1 MIRLIL
7 LTLVL
12 FLLCQSI
19 GTGQQLDK
27 IPIDQATIDRELK
40 RRGLTEAE
48 VRVRFEEKGIDLDNV
63 TADQLP
69 QLEVTLDQITK
80 EIEEEKKAIDNVAQ
94 KAEGEKIIEEEAKI
108 IAKDAGDKIQ
118 EAVGDGAT
126 VEEAIAEELVDQ
138 AQEEL
143 PPTRIYGQ
151 QIFRNKTLKVFSQS
165 DDVAPSPSY
174 ILGPGDK
181 VNISIWGISQED
193 ATYEINQSG
202 FIKPTG
208 MSRITLKGISYE
220 KAKTLLQSR
229 FSQFYRFRSEEFAV
243 TISYARTINVNIYGD
258 VFNPGSFTIP
268 ATNTA
273 FNALVA
279 AGGPTDIGS
288 VRNIKLIRNNGD
300 KQQMDVYEFMNN
312 PAVSEDFQLSNNDII
327 FVSVAEKI
335 VEIKGAVRR
344 PLKYELLATEQLKN
358 LLDYAG
364 GLKENAYR
372 TTIQIKRFE
381 NDEERII
388 DVKLGELMR
397 GSSDFTLLNGDIITI
412 PVIPKSYE
420 NFASVEGAVELPGE
434 FEIVNGMRVSDL
446 LKKGVLARDAR
457 MDLAYLVRAREDG
470 TASYERINIA
480 EILANPT
487 AATNYVLTDRD
498 RLNVLSQKSF
508 VDQDMISISGQVRN
522 PREIKYDPAQSIR
535 VADAIVLSGG
545 LKPAST
551 DFAYIRRQVLSSDRE
566 TEYVR
571 VNLVNALSDAS
582 SGDNLELKAND
593 SLIIYSKLDFLEKS
607 TVSVSGAVR
616 SPGEFTYDASLTL
629 TDLLTLAGGLKLQAA
644 TNRIDVFRV
653 QIFENEA
660 TKTVVATLEVDGNSF
675 QVDGSNFVLEPF
687 DQVAVRSVADFELQQ
702 LVTLK
707 GEVKFPGVY
716 ALLDDNER
724 LTSLIKRAG
733 GLTKEAFR
741 EGAVLTRN
749 IEETGYVVF
758 QLEEAMQNSS
768 SNSNIIMKRGDVL
781 EIPKQKDLV
790 GIDLTNTLAFELY
803 DTSVIRQKM
812 INVPYTKGKSAKYYV
827 DEYAAGIGENGK
839 RRYMT
844 VRHPSGE
851 IERTKNFL
859 FFKKYP
865 KVEKGSV
872 VSIGRKKEKPVK
884 IKEEGESTDWG
895 KVVASSMAQITAVL
909 SLVLLVQQLD

>member
-1 MIRLIL
+1 MLRIL
-7 LTLVL
+7 LVIGVFLCCQTIGNTQTLDNV
-12 FLLCQSI
+12 
-19 GTGQQLDK
+19 
-27 IPIDQATIDRELK
+27 PIDQATIDRELE
-40 RRGLTEAE
+40 RRNLTETE
-48 VRVRFEEKGIDLDNV
+48 VRAKLEERGIDIDNIN
-63 TADQLP
+63 ASDLP
-69 QLEVTLDQITK
+69 RLEVTLEEIAK
-80 EIEEEKKAIDNVAQ
+80 EIEAEKQAAKEAAAEAKGEEKVN
-94 KAEGEKIIEEEAKI
+94 EEAST

-118 EAVGDGAT
+118 KAVEDGAT

-138 AQEEL
+138 SQEEI
-143 PPTRIYGQ
+143 PPTTIYGQ

-174 ILGPGDK
+174 VLGPGDK
-181 VNISIWGISQED
+181 VTISIWGISQED

-208 MSRITLKGISYE
+208 MSRITLKGISFAQ
-220 KAKTLLQSR
+220 AKDLIQSR
-229 FSQFYRFRSEEFAV
+229 FAQRYRFRPEEFAV
-243 TISYARTINVNIYGD
+243 TISYARTINVNIYGE
-258 VFNPGSFTIP
+258 VFNTGSFTIP

-288 VRNIKLIRNNGD
+288 VRNIKLIRNNGGT
-300 KQQMDVYEFMNN
+300 QQIDVYEFMNN

-327 FVSVAEKI
+327 HVSIADKI
-335 VEIKGAVRR
+335 VEIKGAIRR

-372 TTIQIKRFE
+372 TTIQVKRFE

-397 GSSDFTLLNGDIITI
+397 GSGDFTLLNGDIVTI
-412 PVIPKSYE
+412 PVIPKAYE

-434 FEIVNGMRVSDL
+434 FEIASGMRVSDVL
-446 LKKGVLARDAR
+446 QKAVLARDAR
-457 MDLAYLVRAREDG
+457 TDLAYLIRVREDG
-470 TASYERINIA
+470 TASYERVNIA
-480 EILANPT
+480 EILENPD
-487 AATNYVLTDRD
+487 AASNYVLTDRD

-508 VDQDMISISGQVRN
+508 VDQDLITTSGQVRN
-522 PREIKYDPAQSIR
+522 PREIRYDPAQSIR

-545 LKPAST
+545 LKPEAT
-551 DFAYIRRQVLSSDRE
+551 DFAYIRRQVLSDERE

-571 VNLVNALSDAS
+571 VNLVNALSDAA

-607 TVSVSGAVR
+607 MVSVSGAVR
-616 SPGEFTYDASLTL
+616 VPGEFAYDASLTL
-629 TDLLTLAGGLKLQAA
+629 TDLLTLAGGLKMEAA

-653 QIFENEA
+653 QIFENEP
-660 TKTVVATLEVDGNSF
+660 TKTVVATLEVDGNNFRVEGNNF
-675 QVDGSNFVLEPF
+675 QLQPF

-702 LVTLK
+702 LVTLR

-716 ALLDDNER
+716 ALLDDNEK
-724 LTSLIKRAG
+724 LASVIKRAG
-733 GLTKEAFR
+733 GLTKEAFA
-741 EGAVLTRN
+741 EGAVLTRS
-749 IEETGYVVF
+749 IEDPGYIVF
-758 QLEEAMQNSS
+758 QLEEAMRNSS

-790 GIDLTNTLAFELY
+790 GIDLANTLASELY
-803 DTSVIRQKM
+803 DTTIIREKI
-812 INVPYTKGKSAKYYV
+812 INVPYAKRKSAKYYI
-827 DEYAAGIGENGK
+827 DEYAAGIGEKGTHK
-839 RRYMT
+839 YVT

-851 IERTKNFL
+851 IQRTKNFL

-872 VSIGRKKEKPVK
+872 VKVGRKKVKPEK
-884 IKEEGESTDWG
+884 ERREREDTDWG
-895 KVVASSMAQITAVL
+895 KVVANSIAQVTAVL
-909 SLVLLVQQLD
+909 TLVLLTQRLD

>member
-1 MIRLIL
+1 MFRLISFTFL
-7 LTLVL
+7 LI
-12 FLLCQSI
+12 LLCQSI
-19 GTGQQLDK
+19 VTAQQLDN
-27 IPIDQATIDRELK
+27 IPIDQATIDRELE

-48 VRVRFEEKGIDLDNV
+48 VRVKFEEKGIDLDNV

-69 QLEVTLDQITK
+69 QLEVTLDQIMK
-80 EIEEEKKAIDNVAQ
+80 EIEEEKKAIDNVA
-94 KAEGEKIIEEEAKI
+94 KEAEGEKIIGEEAKT
-108 IAKDAGDKIQ
+108 IARDAGEKIQ
-118 EAVGDGAT
+118 EAVEDGAT

-138 AQEEL
+138 VQEEI
-143 PPTRIYGQ
+143 PPTQIYGQ
-151 QIFRNKTLKVFSQS
+151 QIFRDKTLKVFSQS

-229 FSQFYRFRSEEFAV
+229 FSQFYRFRPEEFAV
-243 TISYARTINVNIYGD
+243 TISYARTINVNIYGE

-288 VRNIKLIRNNGD
+288 VRNIKLIRNAGGT
-300 KQQMDVYEFMNN
+300 QQLDVYEFMNN
-312 PAVSEDFQLSNNDII
+312 PAISEDFQLSNNDII
-327 FVSVAEKI
+327 HVSIADKI
-335 VEIKGAVRR
+335 VEIKGAIRR

-364 GLKENAYR
+364 GLKENAYK
-372 TTIQIKRFE
+372 TTIQVKRFE
-381 NDEERII
+381 NDEEKII

-397 GSSDFTLLNGDIITI
+397 GSGDFTLLNGDIVTI

-420 NFASVEGAVELPGE
+420 NFASIEGAVELPGQ
-434 FEIVNGMRVSDL
+434 FEITSGMRVSDL
-446 LKKGVLARDAR
+446 LKKAVLARDAR
-457 MDLAYLVRAREDG
+457 TDLAYLVRVREDG
-470 TASYERINIA
+470 TASYERVNID
-480 EILANPT
+480 EILANS
-487 AATNYVLTDRD
+487 AAASNYILTDRD
-498 RLNVLSQKSF
+498 RLNILSQKSF
-508 VDQDMISISGQVRN
+508 VDQDLITTSGQVRN
-522 PREIKYDPAQSIR
+522 PRELKYDPAQSIR

-545 LKPAST
+545 LKPEAT
-551 DFAYIRRQVLSSDRE
+551 DFAYIRRQVVSSERE

-571 VNLVNALSDAS
+571 VNLVNALSDAN

-593 SLIIYSKLDFLEKS
+593 RLIIYSKLDFLEKS
-607 TVSVSGAVR
+607 TVFVSGAVR
-616 SPGEFTYDASLTL
+616 TPGEFTYDASLTL
-629 TDLLTLAGGLKLQAA
+629 TDLLTLAGGLKMEAA

-660 TKTVVATLEVDGNSF
+660 TKTVVATLEVDGNDF
-675 QVDGSNFVLEPF
+675 KVEGSNFQLQPF

-702 LVTLK
+702 LVTLR

-716 ALLDDNER
+716 ALLDDNEK
-724 LTSLIKRAG
+724 LASVIKRAG
-733 GLTKEAFR
+733 GLTKEAFA
-741 EGAVLTRN
+741 EGAVLTRS

-758 QLEEAMQNSS
+758 QLEEAMNNNS
-768 SNSNIIMKRGDVL
+768 SNSNLIMKRGDIL

-790 GIDLTNTLAFELY
+790 GIDLSNTLASELY
-803 DTSVIRQKM
+803 DTTIVREKM
-812 INVPYTKGKSAKYYV
+812 INVPYAKGKSAKYYI
-827 DEYAAGIGENGK
+827 DEYTAGIGEKGARK
-839 RRYMT
+839 YVT

-851 IERTKNFL
+851 IQRTRSFL

-872 VSIGRKKEKPVK
+872 VKVGRKKVKSEK
-884 IKEEGESTDWG
+884 ERREREDTDWS
-895 KVVASSMAQITAVL
+895 KVVANSIAQVTAVL
-909 SLVLLVQQLD
+909 TLVLLTQRLD